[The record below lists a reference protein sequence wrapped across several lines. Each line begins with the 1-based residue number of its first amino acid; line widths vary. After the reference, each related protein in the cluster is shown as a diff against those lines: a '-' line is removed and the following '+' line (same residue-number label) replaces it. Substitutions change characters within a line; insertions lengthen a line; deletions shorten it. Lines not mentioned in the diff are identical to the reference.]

1 MFGARVGLT
10 ERSCGNAN
18 SSASPR
24 FCEGT
29 YPDVRRKMEPEKI
42 NTCHIGKK
50 MWEVKWN
57 FD

>member
-10 ERSCGNAN
+10 ERCCGNAN

-50 MWEVKWN
+50 M
-57 FD
+57 